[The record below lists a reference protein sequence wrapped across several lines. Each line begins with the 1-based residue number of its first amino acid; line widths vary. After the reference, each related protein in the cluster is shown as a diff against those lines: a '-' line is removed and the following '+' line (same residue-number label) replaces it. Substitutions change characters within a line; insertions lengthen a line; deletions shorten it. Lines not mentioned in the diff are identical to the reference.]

1 MKIDPK
7 LFLRALGSSLPED
20 PSEHNHSKPIKCRCP
35 LHAGE
40 DTMSVMYTSDGN
52 MVFRCVEHTCNFNG
66 DAIALVCARFN
77 VSIKAAVEMFKP
89 GGMLASCTREPMSTD
104 DASVYLGKAN
114 TQQRIKSYLSK
125 CQQLLARNPAKCK
138 LRPGLTPANL
148 KLLPPEVGLLDI
160 SDDMPE
166 AFSEFRKSKYKKANL
181 ITFPFTY
188 NGEVTHVLVVDADNT
203 AFRRDICITRQGLGV
218 FGEDITAYT
227 KNHTIAAF
235 TDPVTASIY
244 YGTIQPTSSSRP
256 PVMAVSG
263 FPLPHSFSGLHGISI
278 VGTADAPITLDY
290 LLSAVEADDIVEGE
304 ELQPYVGVCSC
315 TRDIRDVKEVLY
327 SAMSQAEQEVKT
339 LERAIADEINRLVK
353 AGKRE
358 LVFDAF
364 QQHQPPQH
372 LIEAVA
378 ESINTSKYDED
389 CLSIV
394 RSIAAT
400 EVGKHVLGNKKTIL
414 SSATG
419 TICAGS
425 KGANDVMSN
434 FGIRIDKRVRG
445 ADGSD
450 YFVCLISPADRGV
463 TPVYVNIPESTCSSV
478 SRMRSLISKA
488 FSASGQSPYIAMYD
502 VPGVSWYDV
511 MSKLAEGCS
520 VRKEVTSLGV
530 NDIRDIYFP
539 NSIISTRTNEVLN
552 QDDVSHVD
560 EDVCNRY
567 SAVHNTENANFM
579 LPFKL
584 LAEKCDNIEVG
595 AFLAGLMHF
604 MGHTVVLARYGRWAS
619 NKAKHLFFVET
630 EPGCFDSAIAKLNS
644 VFTDAPLAEISTSA
658 PVRSL
663 SRYSQL
669 GTLPLICRI
678 PRVDNI
684 QRLLKAVDSSEFPI
698 IGIVDSFTASALNGR
713 VNAAYITPSNEATAA
728 YSIHDKTVYDI
739 RESFPHMLLKMCTD
753 SKVQEEIQDGQVC
766 TRAFEHMCSVLGIPS
781 SKLLQN
787 MCSKV
792 FAGAGMS
799 GVDSFF
805 DRLHFG
811 TTGISSKM
819 NLCIVYGKPQ
829 RDFSF
834 TKRGQHIFVMED
846 RVLIGKYVVDLVNK
860 FSHNVFSVDQLNEE
874 LYQREMLVALPDD
887 VDVDESRCWCIP
899 REIYDEKIVRKPIQ
913 LDDV

>member
-7 LFLRALGSSLPED
+7 LFLKALGSSLSED
-20 PSEHNHSKPIKCRCP
+20 PSEHNHSKPIRCRCP

-40 DTMSVMYTSDGN
+40 DTMSVMYTHDGN
-52 MVFRCVEHTCNFNG
+52 MVFRCIEHSCNFNG

-89 GGMLASCTREPMSTD
+89 GGMLASCTREPMSSD
-104 DASVYLGKAN
+104 DASVYIGKAN

-125 CQQLLARNPAKCK
+125 CQQLLARNPSKCK
-138 LRPGLTPANL
+138 IRPGLTPANL
-148 KLLPPEVGLLDI
+148 KLLPPEIGLLDI

-166 AFSEFRKSKYKKANL
+166 AFSEFRKSKYRKANL

-203 AFRRDICITRQGLGV
+203 AFRRDVCITRQGIGV
-218 FGEDITAYT
+218 LCEDITAYP
-227 KNHTIAAF
+227 KNHLILSF

-244 YGTIQPTSSSRP
+244 YGTTQPTYSERP
-256 PVMAVSG
+256 PVMAASG
-263 FPLPHSFSGLHGISI
+263 FPLPHSFSGLHGIII
-278 VGTADAPITLDY
+278 VGTADAPVTLDY
-290 LLSAVEADDIVEGE
+290 LLSAAEADDVVEGE
-304 ELQPYVGVCSC
+304 EVQPYVGVYSYS
-315 TRDIRDVKEVLY
+315 RDIRDIKERMLD
-327 SAMSQAEQEVKT
+327 ALTPTEPNVKT
-339 LERAIADEINRLVK
+339 VEAAIAEKINDLVK

-358 LVFDAF
+358 NVFEAF

-372 LIEAVA
+372 LLDAIAEA
-378 ESINTSKYDED
+378 INNSNYDED
-389 CLSIV
+389 CLSVV

-400 EVGKHVLGNKKTIL
+400 EVGKHVLGNKKTII
-414 SSATG
+414 SSSTG
-419 TICAGS
+419 TTCVGPRDS
-425 KGANDVMSN
+425 SGVLSN
-434 FGIRIDKRVRG
+434 FGIRIDKRVRS

-450 YFVCLISPADRGV
+450 YFVCMITPADRSI
-463 TPVYVNIPESTCSSV
+463 TPVYVDIPESTCGSV
-478 SRMRSLISKA
+478 TRMRSLISKA

-520 VRKEVTSLGV
+520 VRKEVTSLGI

-539 NSIISTRTNEVLN
+539 NTIISTRTNEILN

-560 EDVCNRY
+560 DDVSGRY
-567 SAVHNTENANFM
+567 SGIRNTENANYM

-595 AFLAGLMHF
+595 AFMAGLTHF

-630 EPGCFDSAIAKLNS
+630 EPGCFDSAIAKLNA
-644 VFTDAPLAEISTSA
+644 VFTDEPLAEISTSA
-658 PVRSL
+658 PVRSF
-663 SRYSQL
+663 SRYGQL

-684 QRLLKAVDSSEFPI
+684 QRLLKAVDTSEFPI

-739 RESFPHMLLKMCTD
+739 RNAFPQMLLKMCTD
-753 SKVQEEIQDGQVC
+753 GKSQEEIQDGQIC
-766 TRAFEHMCSVLGIPS
+766 TRGFEHLCTLLGVPS
-781 SKLLQN
+781 SKLIQN

-805 DRLHFG
+805 DKLHFG
-811 TTGISSKM
+811 TTGISTKM
-819 NLCIVYGKPQ
+819 ALCIVYGKPQ
-829 RDFSF
+829 PDFSF

-846 RVLIGKYVVDLVNK
+846 KVIIGKYVVDLVNK
-860 FSHNVFSVDQLNEE
+860 FSHNVFSVDQLDEE
-874 LYQREMLVALPDD
+874 LRQREMLVSLPDD
-887 VDVDESRCWCIP
+887 VQVDKSRCWCIP
-899 REIYDEKIVRKPIQ
+899 RDVYDEKIVKKPIQ

>member
-52 MVFRCVEHTCNFNG
+52 MVFRCVEHSCNFNG
-66 DAIALVCARFN
+66 DAISLVCARFN

-89 GGMLASCTREPMSTD
+89 GGMLASCTREPMSSD
-104 DASVYLGKAN
+104 DANVYLGKAN

-125 CQQLLARNPAKCK
+125 CQQLLARNPSKCK
-138 LRPGLTPANL
+138 IRPGLTPANL
-148 KLLPPEVGLLDI
+148 KLLPPEIGLLEI

-166 AFSEFRKSKYKKANL
+166 AFSEFRKSKYRKANL

-203 AFRRDICITRQGLGV
+203 AFRRDICITRQGIGV
-218 FGEDITAYT
+218 LCEDITAYP
-227 KNHTIAAF
+227 KNHLILSF

-244 YGTIQPTSSSRP
+244 YGTTQPTSSGRP
-256 PVMAVSG
+256 PVMAASG
-263 FPLPHSFSGLHGISI
+263 FPLPHSFSGLHGIVI
-278 VGTADAPITLDY
+278 VGTADAPVTLDY
-290 LLSAVEADDIVEGE
+290 LLSAAETDDVVEGE
-304 ELQPYVGVCSC
+304 EVQPYVGVYSYS
-315 TRDIRDVKEVLY
+315 RDIRDIKESMLD
-327 SAMSQAEQEVKT
+327 ALTPTEPNVKT
-339 LERAIADEINRLVK
+339 VEAAIAEKINNLVK

-358 LVFDAF
+358 QIFEAF

-372 LIEAVA
+372 LLDAIAEA
-378 ESINTSKYDED
+378 INTSKYDDD
-389 CLSIV
+389 CLAVV

-400 EVGKHVLGNKKTIL
+400 EIGKHVLGNKKTIL
-414 SSATG
+414 SSSTG
-419 TICAGS
+419 TSCIGPRDS
-425 KGANDVMSN
+425 NGILSN
-434 FGIRIDKRVRG
+434 FGIRIDKRVRS

-450 YFVCLISPADRGV
+450 YFVCMITPADRSI
-463 TPVYVNIPESTCSSV
+463 TPVYVNIPESTCGSV
-478 SRMRSLISKA
+478 TRMRSLISKA

-502 VPGVSWYDV
+502 VPGISWYDV

-539 NSIISTRTNEVLN
+539 NTIISTRTNEILN

-560 EDVCNRY
+560 DDVSGRY
-567 SAVHNTENANFM
+567 SGIRNTENANYM

-595 AFLAGLMHF
+595 AFMAGLTHF
-604 MGHTVVLARYGRWAS
+604 MGHSVVLARYGRWAS
-619 NKAKHLFFVET
+619 NKARHLFFVET
-630 EPGCFDSAIAKLNS
+630 EPGCFDSAIAKLNA
-644 VFTDAPLAEISTSA
+644 VFTDEPVAEISTSA
-658 PVRSL
+658 PVRSF
-663 SRYSQL
+663 SRYGQL

-684 QRLLKAVDSSEFPI
+684 QRLLKAVDSAEFPI
-698 IGIVDSFTASALNGR
+698 IGIVDSFTASAMNGR
-713 VNAAYITPSNEATAA
+713 VNAAYITPSNEATSA

-739 RESFPHMLLKMCTD
+739 RDAFPQMLLKMCTD
-753 SKVQEEIQDGQVC
+753 GKSQEEIQDGQIC
-766 TRAFEHMCSVLGIPS
+766 TRGFEHLCTLLGVPS
-781 SKLLQN
+781 SKLIQN

-805 DRLHFG
+805 DKLHFG
-811 TTGISSKM
+811 TTGISTKM
-819 NLCIVYGKPQ
+819 ALCIVYGKPQ
-829 RDFSF
+829 PDFSF

-846 RVLIGKYVVDLVNK
+846 KVIIGKYVVDLVNK
-860 FSHNVFSVDQLNEE
+860 FSHNVFSVDQLDEE

-887 VDVDESRCWCIP
+887 VNVDKNRCWCIP
-899 REIYDEKIVRKPIQ
+899 RDVYDEKIVKKPIQ